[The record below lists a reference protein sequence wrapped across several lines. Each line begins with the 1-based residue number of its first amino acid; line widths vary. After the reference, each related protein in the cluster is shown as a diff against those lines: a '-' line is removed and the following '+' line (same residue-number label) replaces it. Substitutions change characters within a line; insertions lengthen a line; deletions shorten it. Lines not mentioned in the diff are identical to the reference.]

1 MERILQVSESISSSC
16 SDPQAT
22 RLINLSSDQLTRL
35 ATQLS
40 SAAKS
45 CWQRP
50 RSRAAWSCLEVVRQ
64 LWEQEL
70 TLLLDTLDSVTSLS
84 DFLSV
89 VELHIQQHLTDCIA
103 AVEKCDGTDVVVCKT
118 GIETVSTRLLC
129 IVEGFLTQGD
139 VVIELEKQQSVHS
152 TLSELR
158 AELYRF
164 EKRNISS
171 KEISSPGNLVARHFV
186 DREGKYDSTHTVFWF
201 LL

>member
-1 MERILQVSESISSSC
+1 MERILQVSENISSSC

-22 RLINLSSDQLTRL
+22 RLISLSSDQLTRL

-40 SAAKS
+40 SAARS

-50 RSRAAWSCLEVVRQ
+50 RSRSAWSCFEVVKQ

-89 VELHIQQHLTDCIA
+89 VELHLQHHLTDCIA
-103 AVEKCDGTDVVVCKT
+103 AVERCDITDVVVCKT

-129 IVEGFLTQGD
+129 IVEGFLTHGD
-139 VVIELEKQQSVHS
+139 VEVELEKQQSVNS
-152 TLSELR
+152 MVSQLR

-164 EKRNISS
+164 EQRKYF
-171 KEISSPGNLVARHFV
+171 SSPANLVARQFV
-186 DREGKYDSTHTVFWF
+186 DREGII
-201 LL
+201 